1 MSRRT
6 AIITGAARGIGAAVA
21 IELGRRGHALALI
34 DSDGEALEAA
44 VARPELAGAS
54 VLPITADVRDAA
66 AVTGAFRDIARRFET
81 LDILVNNV
89 GGNTTPR
96 PVEAMTE
103 LEWDD
108 IFSLNL
114 RSMFLCTRA
123 AVPVMKQRRYGRI
136 VNVSSVAG
144 RTRTLF
150 SNAAYTAA
158 KAGVIG
164 LTRQCA
170 AELAPF
176 GIAVNAVAHGVIA
189 TERVAAAWTS
199 RPARF
204 RELAMA
210 MTPSSRLG
218 TVQEAA
224 AAVCFCCEEGAGY
237 MVGATIDVNG
247 GLYIG

>member
-1 MSRRT
+1 MTRRT
-6 AIITGAARGIGAAVA
+6 AIVTGAARGIGAAVA
-21 IELGRRGHALALI
+21 RELARRGHALALV
-34 DSDGEALEAA
+34 DVDGEALRA
-44 VARPELAGAS
+44 VAAEIERDGAAA
-54 VLPITADVRDAA
+54 LPVAADVRDPAAVAA
-66 AVTGAFRDIARRFET
+66 AFHDIARRFET

-96 PVEAMTE
+96 PVEDLTE
-103 LEWDD
+103 GEWDE
-108 IFSLNL
+108 IHALNL

-123 AVPVMKQRRYGRI
+123 VVPAMKRQRFGRI
-136 VNVSSVAG
+136 VNLSSVAG

-164 LTRQCA
+164 FTRQLA

-189 TERVAAAWTS
+189 TERVAASWAA
-199 RPARF
+199 RPDRF

-210 MTPSSRLG
+210 MTPSGRLG
-218 TVQEAA
+218 TVEEAA
-224 AAVCFCCEEGAGY
+224 AAVCFCCDERAGY
-237 MVGATIDVNG
+237 MVGATLDVNG
-247 GLYIG
+247 GLYID